1 MGADPTTPWSTV
13 IGVVGDLHH
22 AGLEAPPAPEFYIW
36 YLQGPPTAPFIV
48 VRTTGDPAS
57 LGETLRDELKLLEK
71 DLAVYNIR
79 SMTAVRAASVA
90 ERRFILILAGA
101 FGVLALVLAAVGV
114 YGVMALVVGERTR
127 EMGIR
132 LALGAEPMQVL
143 GLVVRQGMALAV
155 AGVSGGLIA
164 ALITTPAMAS
174 QLYGVGPLD
183 PKTLA
188 AVPVLLLLVA
198 FVACLG
204 PARRAMRVDAVT
216 ALRYE

>member
-1 MGADPTTPWSTV
+1 M
-13 IGVVGDLHH
+13 
-22 AGLEAPPAPEFYIW
+22 
-36 YLQGPPTAPFIV
+36 
-48 VRTTGDPAS
+48 RTTGDPAS
-57 LGETLRDELKLLEK
+57 LGETLRGELKALEK
-71 DLAVYNIR
+71 DLAVYDIR
-79 SMTAVRAASVA
+79 TMTAVRAASVA
-90 ERRFILILAGA
+90 ERRFILILASA
-101 FGVLALVLAAVGV
+101 FGALALLLAAVGV

-143 GLVVRQGMALAV
+143 GLVVRQGMTLAAAGV
-155 AGVSGGLIA
+155 AGGFVV

-174 QLYGVGPLD
+174 QLYGVGPTD

-188 AVPVLLLLVA
+188 AVPILLLLVA
-198 FVACLG
+198 FLACVG